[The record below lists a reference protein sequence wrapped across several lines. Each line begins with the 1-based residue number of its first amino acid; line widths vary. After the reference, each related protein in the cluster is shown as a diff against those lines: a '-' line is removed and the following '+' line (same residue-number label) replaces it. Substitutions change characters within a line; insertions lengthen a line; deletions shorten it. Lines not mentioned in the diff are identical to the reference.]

1 MIGRITSVRR
11 QLSAALGFVVPRVR
25 IRDDLA
31 LSPNS
36 YRISV
41 GGVVVGEDSVY
52 PDRMLALVTEMVMQP
67 IDGLAVRDPSFGMD
81 ALWIE
86 PWQNDA
92 ALAAGYTV
100 VDAATVIGTHLNHL
114 LQQQA
119 HAILGQ
125 DEVQAL
131 LDVLSTTSP
140 ALAANLVPKAVS
152 LPVLTRV
159 LQLLLM
165 EAIPIRDFRRI
176 AEAIAMHGEAIPDP
190 VVLAERIRPALG
202 GIIIQRV
209 AGLGVSLR
217 VVVFDPALEDLLV
230 RAVRTTGA
238 GDAPFEPPLVERI
251 LASYRTILTSE
262 AENGTGFAVV
272 TVPSVRRQVAR
283 LLATQFDDVTVIGF
297 NELPERKPVE
307 VIAAIGGTAEGG

>member
-1 MIGRITSVRR
+1 MTENLLKKGYSFELKAYDTTPLAIEDVANGRADCAAVSNTALKNAQDKGLKVRGPVRMPVKLLKIG
-11 QLSAALGFVVPRVR
+11 
-25 IRDDLA
+25 
-31 LSPNS
+31 
-36 YRISV
+36 ISQGDV
-41 GGVVVGEDSVY
+41 IE
-52 PDRMLALVTEMVMQP
+52 LTC
-67 IDGLAVRDPSFGMD
+67 DGA
-81 ALWIE
+81 
-86 PWQNDA
+86 
-92 ALAAGYTV
+92 
-100 VDAATVIGTHLNHL
+100 
-114 LQQQA
+114 
-119 HAILGQ
+119 

-238 GDAPFEPPLVERI
+238 GCSGSRI
-251 LASYRTILTSE
+251 SIRRAKSGVRAARSSTRWRPSGSRRTDRSSSRARDTRTTS
-262 AENGTGFAVV
+262 V
-272 TVPSVRRQVAR
+272 SSS
-283 LLATQFDDVTVIGF
+283 D
-297 NELPERKPVE
+297 
-307 VIAAIGGTAEGG
+307 